1 MNKKISVGLAISIAV
16 ACITITFAVTMSI
29 AQHTYN
35 KLVSNLS
42 GRTDTNKI
50 MSELA
55 DKVAVEY
62 YGAISPESVN
72 AKTAAGY
79 VEGLGDEF
87 SFYLTA
93 REYSEYKTKMSGK
106 TSGIG
111 IATELDSETGYMHI
125 TDVYK
130 GSTADSSGLQKD
142 DYIIAIDDEAVTELT
157 YERLSGVLLGQ
168 KLTTVKLT
176 YLHND
181 VKKTTNVMIGYS
193 SQSISGEL
201 IGNVGYIKISAFYK
215 NTATQLKNTINDLSE
230 GGAVSFVLDV
240 RGTTDGTIEC
250 ACDVLDV
257 IVPVASI
264 ENGALA
270 TAVFSE
276 AKGGGKEVIA
286 TSDTES
292 VTVPMVVLVDG
303 ETSGGA
309 ELFACDLRD
318 FDLAELV
325 GETTKGNDTYQKVF
339 ELDDGSAVVLTVAK
353 IKPYRTET
361 YGETGLVPDHEVL
374 LSKNRSEITSREED
388 EQLQAAITLLANKTN
403 PEK

>member
-1 MNKKISVGLAISIAV
+1 MNKKISLGLAISIAV
-16 ACITITFAVTMSI
+16 ACITITFAVTMSV

-50 MSELA
+50 ISELV
-55 DKVAVEY
+55 DTVAVEY
-62 YGAISPESVN
+62 YGSISPESVN

-93 REYSEYKTKMSGK
+93 RDYSDYNTRMSGK

-111 IATELDSETGYMHI
+111 ISAELDRENGYMHVM
-125 TDVYK
+125 DVYK
-130 GSTADSSGLQKD
+130 GSAADSSGLQKD
-142 DYIIAIDDEAVTELT
+142 DYIIAINDEDVTELT
-157 YERLSGVLLGQ
+157 YERLSGVLSGQ

-176 YLHND
+176 YLHEST
-181 VKKTTNVMIGYS
+181 KKTANVMIGYS
-193 SQSISGEL
+193 SQSIYGEP
-201 IGNVGYIKISAFYK
+201 IGSVGYIRISAFYK
-215 NTATQLKNTINDLSE
+215 NTATQLKNTINELAEE
-230 GGAVSFVLDV
+230 GATSLVLDV
-240 RGTTDGTIEC
+240 RGTKDGTIEC

-276 AKGGGKEVIA
+276 AKGSVKEVIA

-292 VTVPMVVLVDG
+292 VTLPMVVLVDG

-318 FDLAELV
+318 FEMAELV
-325 GETTKGNDTYQKVF
+325 GEKTKGNDTYQKVF

-361 YGETGLVPDHEVL
+361 YAGGLVPDHEVK
-374 LSKNRSEITSREED
+374 LSRARSEIASAEED
-388 EQLQAAITLLANKTN
+388 EQLQAAIALLNNKVN
-403 PEK
+403 S